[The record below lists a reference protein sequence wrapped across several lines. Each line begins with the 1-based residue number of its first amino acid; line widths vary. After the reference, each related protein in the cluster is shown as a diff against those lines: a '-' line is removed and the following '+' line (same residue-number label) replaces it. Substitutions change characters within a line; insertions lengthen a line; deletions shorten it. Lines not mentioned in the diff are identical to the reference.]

1 MQPCVRAVVA
11 ALLLPGGLS
20 RCLHGG
26 STLAVPLQAIG
37 SACNLGGFFAIPAGL
52 FYDRLE
58 AYGRLGPR
66 LTLVVG
72 AAFNA
77 AGYLGLWAAAT
88 R

>member
-20 RCLHGG
+20 RCHHD
-26 STLAVPLQAIG
+26 TLAVPLQAIG
-37 SACNLGGFFAIPAGL
+37 SACNLGGFFAILAGL

-66 LTLVVG
+66 LTLLVG